1 MAPHQHVQSNLQHRS
16 TPGFDDSDA
25 AMVAREIF
33 PRTTKEGRTQVRGK
47 KSRSSPRIRREPMR
61 QDLEEALESIR
72 YIAAHCAHES
82 VMESIRDEWKFIAA
96 VIDRLQFV
104 IFSTVTIAGTLALF
118 AQVRL
123 STFLPSASIPSLRR
137 FLIS

>member
-1 MAPHQHVQSNLQHRS
+1 MWRLSSMFNQGSNTDPRRAS
-16 TPGFDDSDA
+16 TILMQRWSR
-25 AMVAREIF
+25 ARHSRE
-33 PRTTKEGRTQVRGK
+33 RRKKDGEVRGR

-82 VMESIRDEWKFIAA
+82 VIESIRDEWKFIAA

-104 IFSTVTIAGTLALF
+104 IFSTVTIAGTVALF
-118 AQVRL
+118 AQVRF
-123 STFLPSASIPSLRR
+123 STYLTSKSIPSLRR